1 MGRHHADHCIIK
13 VDIVCQ
19 GVGVQRDPV
28 FAILGGIGQDGI
40 PAPVGAYPGLVFHLH
55 AAGAGGFHQHHG
67 IVQRLAQGDAVGV
80 RQHAAADPV
89 VELFKAVAAA
99 VADVGVA
106 VAAAVVERGIAC
118 APVVAVAAAGIA
130 GLHAIAEV
138 VVIQQGAVQA
148 RQIGHAA
155 IEIVRQAVAGAG
167 VPPD

>member
-1 MGRHHADHCIIK
+1 M
-13 VDIVCQ
+13 
-19 GVGVQRDPV
+19 
-28 FAILGGIGQDGI
+28 
-40 PAPVGAYPGLVFHLH
+40 
-55 AAGAGGFHQHHG
+55 
-67 IVQRLAQGDAVGV
+67 

-118 APVVAVAAAGIA
+118 APAVAVAAAGIA

-138 VVIQQGAVQA
+138 VVFQQGAVQA
-148 RQIGHAA
+148 RQVSHAA